1 MAWKLVSIEPSKR
14 AGKKWM
20 AFFEDKVADKHQTVH
35 FGATPYDDFTLH
47 GDPVRAE
54 RYRNRHAKDL
64 ETEAAQTGM
73 TPGALSYFV
82 LWTSPSMMQGIRNFK
97 KRYSL

>member
-20 AFFEDKVADKHQTVH
+20 AFFEDKATGKHHTAH
-35 FGATPYDDFTLH
+35 FGASAYEDFTQH
-47 GDPVRAE
+47 GDPERAE

-64 ETEAAQTGM
+64 TTEAAQTGM
-73 TPGALSYFV
+73 TPGALSFYV
-82 LWTSPSMMQGIRNFK
+82 LWTSPSMMQGIRNYK